1 MMDSFNLFRCSLFG
15 LWKYRLGLNTLP
27 QNRWERRSDLTGVVF
42 RSAANEDP
50 PFVKTV
56 KLGEDFESP
65 KTGHLKDNRNGLE
78 NIHLGPSLYGDLW
91 ESLQKLMKFNYSM
104 VKFYKHESKL

>member
-1 MMDSFNLFRCSLFG
+1 MMDSFYLFRCSLFG
-15 LWKYRLGLNTLP
+15 LWKYKLGLNTLP

-42 RSAANEDP
+42 RTAANEDP

-56 KLGEDFESP
+56 NLAEDFESP
-65 KTGHLKDNRNGLE
+65 KNGHLKDNRKGLK

-104 VKFYKHESKL
+104 VKF